1 VKTFSIGFFEAGYN
15 EAEHAK
21 VVAQNLGT
29 DHTELYVTPQEAQ
42 KVIPALPGL
51 YDEPFSDSSQIPTF
65 LVAQLARQHVTVSLS
80 GDGGDELFGGYD
92 RYFLA
97 RSLWNKLGRLPPSV
111 RKAIAGMI
119 RLLAAEKWTRLA
131 APATWMAGGS
141 LRHRSV
147 GDRAYKLAEIL
158 LSDAPEVLYRQM
170 VSHWKQPEQI
180 AIGGREPPTVLT
192 DEVRWPDL
200 ADFEHRMMYL
210 DLVSYL
216 PDDILVKVDRAGMG
230 VSLETRMPL
239 LDHRVVEFAWRLP
252 LAMKIHDGQG
262 KWLLRQV
269 LYRHVPRELIERP
282 KMGFGVPI
290 DTWLRGPLRDW
301 CEALLDESRLRQE
314 GFFNPEPI
322 RRKWR
327 EHLSGERSWE
337 YYLWDVL
344 MFQAWLAENH

>member
-1 VKTFSIGFFEAGYN
+1 
-15 EAEHAK
+15 
-21 VVAQNLGT
+21 
-29 DHTELYVTPQEAQ
+29 
-42 KVIPALPGL
+42 
-51 YDEPFSDSSQIPTF
+51 
-65 LVAQLARQHVTVSLS
+65 
-80 GDGGDELFGGYD
+80 
-92 RYFLA
+92 
-97 RSLWNKLGRLPPSV
+97 V

-119 RLLAAEKWTRLA
+119 RLLAAENWTRLA